1 VIGFPGRAGISCYLA
16 GTARR
21 PVPVRSSFSFLLFRL
36 FESLHLE
43 PCSNKESNFM
53 SQSFSALGVS
63 TPVVRALA
71 ALNIHEPFAV
81 QTLVLP
87 DALAGLDVLAESPT
101 GSGKTLAF
109 GLPIVERTAGA
120 NGGRPTALVLVPTRE
135 LATQVAADLRPLA
148 EAKGLRIATV
158 YGGVALGPQAKKAKG
173 AHVLVATP
181 GRLHDLLERRLVV
194 LDGVRILV
202 LDEADRMLD
211 MGFKPQVDR
220 ILRTVP
226 SNRQTMLFSA
236 TFDGAV
242 AELARNYTD
251 NASRF
256 RAELPAEK
264 RSGDIEH
271 TFVPVTAEDKL
282 DRLVEHLNAERGLAL
297 VFVRTK
303 HGADKLARKLARH
316 DITAAPMHGNLSQNQ
331 RERAL
336 ARFESGRVT
345 TLVATDVAAR
355 GLDVDDI
362 THVIN
367 FDPPHGD
374 DDYVHRVG
382 RTGRAGRSGTGV
394 TFVLPEQRNDVGR
407 LAQRLG
413 HGDQFEA
420 AGMTVAT
427 KSRQGQPH
435 RRRRR

>member
-1 VIGFPGRAGISCYLA
+1 
-16 GTARR
+16 
-21 PVPVRSSFSFLLFRL
+21 
-36 FESLHLE
+36 
-43 PCSNKESNFM
+43 M
-53 SQSFSALGVS
+53 SQSFQALGVS
-63 TPVVRALA
+63 MPVVRALT

-109 GLPIVERTAGA
+109 GLPLVERTAGA
-120 NGGRPTALVLVPTRE
+120 NGGRPAALVLVPTRE

-148 EAKGLRIATV
+148 DAKGLRVATV
-158 YGGVALGPQAKKAKG
+158 YGGVPLGPQAKKAKG
-173 AHVLVATP
+173 AHLLVATP
-181 GRLHDLLERRLVV
+181 GRLHDLLERRLVA

-226 SNRQTMLFSA
+226 KNRQTMLFSA

-256 RAELPAEK
+256 RAELPVEK
-264 RSGDIEH
+264 RRGEIEH

-303 HGADKLARKLARH
+303 HGADKLARKLARR

-355 GLDVDDI
+355 GLDVDEI

-374 DDYVHRVG
+374 DDYVHCVG

-407 LAQRLG
+407 LAKRLG

-420 AGMTVAT
+420 AGMTVSTKSRAT
-427 KSRQGQPH
+427 SGATESRQGQPH